1 MLRRIAIFTIMLC
14 LAVSAKA
21 QDTDEEESNPVVD
34 SLLREYAAATSDTAR
49 LRLCWE
55 IAAEGDNVDTVLRY
69 AQIGVPLCS
78 DGDSSTL
85 AGLYGCQG
93 WAYSYKEKFDSSI
106 ECYKKAVQ
114 IFRAIGNDSK
124 SILHLVNLSRPYY
137 DIKSYSEVWRTLYEA
152 LNEAQQISDTVNIC
166 YCYYTIAD
174 YYNMFKMKQ
183 QGIEAAS
190 KVYQLAEQSHN
201 YDDMVSGA
209 VMMSILLC
217 NDEDAKSCRESIK
230 WSFIAL
236 ECYKKAKKELFFYSS
251 MKGDA
256 YDLMARTYLAL
267 AKIENNDAYIDSA
280 SHYTDLC
287 EGFFTDSFMI
297 DDYIILCC
305 HNRGMVKF
313 ARHDYKGAVKE
324 LHKALTLASDN
335 DIHIYDKNIYK
346 DLAQVYDKLG
356 DCRKALKYYDL
367 YRESQAPLRGSR
379 AIMEVAAFEVRSV
392 VEQEQAAAEYE
403 KLNAAKELESGRRHF
418 SRMLI
423 VSAVGFVALLTFIF
437 ILWRMLQNTRKGN
450 AALVSHNEEIKA
462 QNEELNIEK
471 ANFAAINDK
480 IRQGMRYARRIQM
493 ATVSSEAEIEEVFAN
508 SMVYNKPC
516 EIVSGDWYWAS
527 RLGSKRI
534 LALGGSDRFGV
545 PGALVSM
552 MTVNALK
559 DTIGQLST
567 MSVVSPTAI
576 LRTMK
581 SKLPEA
587 ARNNAAGVSLC
598 VFGRGSIRFAGVNQN
613 AVLIKNGNTVLM
625 NGDKP
630 GDMFYTLT
638 EGDVVM
644 MYSASTKRELLDRD
658 INPESLFNY
667 LAQQSPVGQKGAI
680 EELVSQRVQKED
692 ITVVSIII

>member
-1 MLRRIAIFTIMLC
+1 
-14 LAVSAKA
+14 
-21 QDTDEEESNPVVD
+21 
-34 SLLREYAAATSDTAR
+34 
-49 LRLCWE
+49 
-55 IAAEGDNVDTVLRY
+55 
-69 AQIGVPLCS
+69 
-78 DGDSSTL
+78 
-85 AGLYGCQG
+85 
-93 WAYSYKEKFDSSI
+93 
-106 ECYKKAVQ
+106 
-114 IFRAIGNDSK
+114 
-124 SILHLVNLSRPYY
+124 
-137 DIKSYSEVWRTLYEA
+137 
-152 LNEAQQISDTVNIC
+152 
-166 YCYYTIAD
+166 
-174 YYNMFKMKQ
+174 
-183 QGIEAAS
+183 
-190 KVYQLAEQSHN
+190 
-201 YDDMVSGA
+201 
-209 VMMSILLC
+209 
-217 NDEDAKSCRESIK
+217 
-230 WSFIAL
+230 
-236 ECYKKAKKELFFYSS
+236 
-251 MKGDA
+251 
-256 YDLMARTYLAL
+256 
-267 AKIENNDAYIDSA
+267 
-280 SHYTDLC
+280 
-287 EGFFTDSFMI
+287 
-297 DDYIILCC
+297 
-305 HNRGMVKF
+305 
-313 ARHDYKGAVKE
+313 
-324 LHKALTLASDN
+324 
-335 DIHIYDKNIYK
+335 
-346 DLAQVYDKLG
+346 
-356 DCRKALKYYDL
+356 
-367 YRESQAPLRGSR
+367 
-379 AIMEVAAFEVRSV
+379 
-392 VEQEQAAAEYE
+392 
-403 KLNAAKELESGRRHF
+403 
-418 SRMLI
+418 
-423 VSAVGFVALLTFIF
+423 
-437 ILWRMLQNTRKGN
+437 MLQNTRKGN

-471 ANFAAINDK
+471 ANLAAINDK

-527 RLGSKRI
+527 RIGSKRI